1 MLRIAGIAQI
11 LEGSIG
17 LQIKAISNYNSGMD
31 CAELH
36 DKGTIWQKSTQQRIC
51 LAELQIEAISSCN
64 LGCTNKILLIN

>member
-17 LQIKAISNYNSGMD
+17 LQIKAISNCNSGMD

-36 DKGTIWQKSTQQRIC
+36 DKGTIWQKKHTAEDLFGRI
-51 LAELQIEAISSCN
+51 AN
-64 LGCTNKILLIN
+64 